1 MKVKELLGILNDL
14 TVGDLEKEVYI
25 DLPDADEYK
34 ELEFCPVVDPEDEDV
49 VVGFVISEMKPDTE
63 VKLPFDGVH

>member
-25 DLPDADEYK
+25 DLPDKDEYK

>member
-14 TVGDLEKEVYI
+14 IVGDLEKEVYI
-25 DLPDADEYK
+25 DFFDVDEYK

-49 VVGFVISEMKPDTE
+49 VVGFVISEMKPETA
-63 VKLPFDGVH
+63 KLPFDGVH